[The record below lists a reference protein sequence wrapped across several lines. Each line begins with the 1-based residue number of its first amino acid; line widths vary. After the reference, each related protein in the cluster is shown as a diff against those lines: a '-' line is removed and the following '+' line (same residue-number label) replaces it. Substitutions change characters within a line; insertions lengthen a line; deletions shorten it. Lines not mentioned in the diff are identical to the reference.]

1 MPSLQIPEKL
11 KRLVTTPKRF
21 KILIGGRNSA
31 KSTGVSSIMTMRVQT
46 EGCDLIC
53 LREFQSSIAQS
64 VHKILKNTIDR
75 TGAEGF
81 TVLDN
86 KITCGK
92 NEIIFAGMARN
103 SAAIKSAE
111 DFKYSW
117 VEEAQTCS
125 QQSLDDLLPTIRKPG
140 SELWFTANPQSS
152 EDPFSK
158 RFIVPYLAELE
169 RDGVYEDDL
178 HLIVVVNWRDNPW
191 HGGEMEELRQWDFE
205 NRERAEYDHIW
216 EGKFND
222 TIENSIIKA
231 EWFDAA
237 IDAHIKVGFKPRG
250 QKVLTHD
257 PSDSG
262 DAKAYMYRHG
272 NVILQAEENT
282 YDDVNDGC
290 DWALDQAIA
299 LNADVFRWDIGG
311 LGLSLKRQV
320 DKSLKE
326 TKIKWDM
333 FSGAETAEDAKSIYE
348 PVERGQKY
356 QNKMNGEIFRNKRA
370 QCYWKLRD
378 RFYNTYRR
386 VVKND
391 GEIPTDSMISIS
403 SDIKCLQKMRSE
415 ICRIPLKNS
424 GTGLIQIMAKD
435 EMKNKLKIES
445 PNLADCAMMSEA
457 NPMKL
462 IKEDYL
468 KPLDYNTVG
477 IL

>member
-1 MPSLQIPEKL
+1 MPTLQIPKKL
-11 KRLVTTPKRF
+11 QQLVTTPKRF
-21 KILIGGRNSA
+21 KVLIGGRNSA

-46 EGCDLIC
+46 EGVDLIC
-53 LREFQSSIAQS
+53 LREFQSSISQS
-64 VHKILKNTIDR
+64 VHKILKNTITR

-86 KITCGK
+86 KITHGR
-92 NEIIFAGMARN
+92 NEIIFNGMARN

-158 RFIVPYLAELE
+158 RFITPYLADLE
-169 RDGVYEDDL
+169 RDGMYEDDL

-191 HGGEMEELRQWDFE
+191 HGGEMEELRLWDYE

-222 TIENSIIKA
+222 SVENSIIKA

-237 IDAHIKVGFKPRG
+237 VDAHVKIGWKARG
-250 QKVLTHD
+250 QKILTHD

-272 NVILQAEENT
+272 NVILAAGENT
-282 YDDVNDGC
+282 KDDVNDGC
-290 DWALDQAIA
+290 DWALDQAIQ
-299 LNADVFRWDIGG
+299 LNADVFRWDYGG
-311 LGLSLKRQV
+311 LGVSLKRQV
-320 DKSLKE
+320 KDSLKD
-326 TKIKWDM
+326 TKVKWDM
-333 FSGAETAEDAKSIYE
+333 FNGAETPEDAKSTYE
-348 PVERGQKY
+348 PADKGTRY
-356 QNKMNGEIFRNKRA
+356 QNKSNADIFRNKRA

-391 GEIPTDSMISIS
+391 GSIPTESMISIS
-403 SDIKCLQKMRSE
+403 SDIECLQKFRSE
-415 ICRIPLKNS
+415 VCRIPLKNQ
-424 GTGLIQIMAKD
+424 GTGMIQIMAKD

-445 PNLADCAMMSEA
+445 PNIADCAMMSEA

-462 IKEDYL
+462 IRETYL
-468 KPLDYNTVG
+468 APLKYNRKG
-477 IL
+477 IV